1 MYCIYR
7 EAFEASLRISKGN
20 RCVVPSGVAL
30 WGRRC
35 QMKCILQYTFR
46 RAHTKQ
52 NSLRLF

>member
-35 QMKCILQYTFR
+35 QVKCILQCTFR